1 MFGISPPRLA
11 IYGVIVIAL
20 IAANLWRL
28 DQSGPLTPQ
37 TAPAT
42 APLMALPDL
51 TLTSPTASATPTR
64 DLFRKPGAAR
74 EKAPPAPPP
83 PPSRQTQPID
93 ELAAQIDLANDILDG
108 YRVVGI
114 LRVGAD
120 MVATMERDGLIVT
133 VKQGEKLPEGFI
145 ATEVAISHVIL
156 EHDALGVERRFQQGV
171 LDGD

>member
-1 MFGISPPRLA
+1 MFGISCTRLA
-11 IYGVIVIAL
+11 IYGAVVAAL

-28 DQSGPLTPQ
+28 GQDVRAKPPA
-37 TAPAT
+37 APAT
-42 APLMALPDL
+42 TAVAALPDL
-51 TLTSPTASATPTR
+51 TLSQPAAINPPAR
-64 DLFRKPGAAR
+64 DLFRKPGT
-74 EKAPPAPPP
+74 APAKPPP
-83 PPSRQTQPID
+83 PPPPPPRPIQPID
-93 ELAAQIDLANDILDG
+93 EMAEQIDLANEMLDG

-114 LRVGAD
+114 LRVGSD

-133 VKQGEKLPEGFI
+133 VKEGEKLPEGFI

>member
-1 MFGISPPRLA
+1 
-11 IYGVIVIAL
+11 
-20 IAANLWRL
+20 
-28 DQSGPLTPQ
+28 
-37 TAPAT
+37 
-42 APLMALPDL
+42 MA
-51 TLTSPTASATPTR
+51 
-64 DLFRKPGAAR
+64 
-74 EKAPPAPPP
+74 E
-83 PPSRQTQPID
+83 
-93 ELAAQIDLANDILDG
+93 QIDLANEILDG

-133 VKQGEKLPEGFI
+133 VKEGGRLPEGFI

>member
-1 MFGISPPRLA
+1 MSAMTITLQP
-11 IYGVIVIAL
+11 
-20 IAANLWRL
+20 
-28 DQSGPLTPQ
+28 
-37 TAPAT
+37 APAT

-51 TLTSPTASATPTR
+51 TLSQPTATTPPAR
-64 DLFRKPGAAR
+64 DLFRKPGSMP
-74 EKAPPAPPP
+74 EKAPPP
-83 PPSRQTQPID
+83 PPPPSPRLIQPID
-93 ELAAQIDLANDILDG
+93 EMAEQIDLANEILDG

-133 VKQGEKLPEGFI
+133 VKEGGRLPEGFI